1 MKPSRIAEARV
12 EESIVALFQDLPSL
26 CGFTVQARDG
36 IGLTDVG
43 LYPPPPPED
52 AKMICE
58 EIHDTL
64 AALVEERPEARALIA
79 GRTFARSLH

>member
-1 MKPSRIAEARV
+1 MKTSRAAEARL
-12 EESIVALFQDLPSL
+12 EESIVALFQELPQL
-26 CGFTVQARDG
+26 CGFTVQAQG

-52 AKMICE
+52 AKFICE

-64 AALVEERPEARALIA
+64 AALVEERPEARELIA

>member
-1 MKPSRIAEARV
+1 MKTSRVEARL
-12 EESIVALFQDLPSL
+12 EESIVGLFQDLPAL
-26 CGFTVQARDG
+26 CGFTVQTQG
-36 IGLTDVG
+36 GVGLTDVG

-52 AKMICE
+52 AKLICE

-79 GRTFARSLH
+79 GRTFARALH